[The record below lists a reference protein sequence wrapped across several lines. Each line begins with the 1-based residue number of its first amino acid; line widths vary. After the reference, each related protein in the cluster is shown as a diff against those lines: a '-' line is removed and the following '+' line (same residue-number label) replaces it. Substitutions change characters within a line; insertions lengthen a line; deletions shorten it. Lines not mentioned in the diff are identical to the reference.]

1 MRFATWTDLEGIIL
15 NEIMKKKGQVSYGFT
30 YMWNLKSKLTN
41 RKRLPDT
48 ENEQMVATG
57 KWSEGISEIGEGD

>member
-1 MRFATWTDLEGIIL
+1 
-15 NEIMKKKGQVSYGFT
+15 MKKKGQVSYGFT